1 MNRGLGQLC
10 ISKSATRFRN
20 TFNLERPRPGPTDHL
35 SPCLAVCPFLLSHVR
50 DVRKQISSLPPSSIL
65 HCNSIRAPPSIRLQ
79 HYITA
84 VRPLLRAVPRAGDP
98 QRPAAADMSRMRG
111 MPLLRRR
118 LQAGGAARSQARVPL
133 PQAKGEWSGQPLH
146 HCLLLNPQ
154 GYQGQAG
161 LSS

>member
-1 MNRGLGQLC
+1 MTTLGPGLNSHNVRYLSQGDMYCPIRKSNQGWLVVTISDICHKVIVTISDTYC
-10 ISKSATRFRN
+10 ISI
-20 TFNLERPRPGPTDHL
+20 RPP
-35 SPCLAVCPFLLSHVR
+35 
-50 DVRKQISSLPPSSIL
+50 SSLPL
-65 HCNSIRAPPSIRLQ
+65 SIRLQ

-98 QRPAAADMSRMRG
+98 QRPAAADVSRMRG

-133 PQAKGEWSGQPLH
+133 PQAKGESVEWAAGRPLH

-154 GYQGQAG
+154 GYQGRAG
-161 LSS
+161 FFS